1 MKTMKTVMM
10 CLVVLG
16 LMPASAEIKLGD
28 SLKIFLKGVPAS
40 EKAKVDG
47 QYVVGQSGSIRVPL
61 ADVSV
66 SAVGLTGEQLARKIE
81 AVYRAAEIYTKP
93 TIEVVTN
100 DITAPT
106 QAQVSVGGKVNRPG
120 PQPIRPGLTIVQA
133 IQAAGDMTMWGTK
146 KRVYI
151 ERGGKRFALD
161 LRKGDHRNFKLLA
174 NDTVTVDQ
182 RGPFDKE

>member
-1 MKTMKTVMM
+1 M
-10 CLVVLG
+10 
-16 LMPASAEIKLGD
+16 
-28 SLKIFLKGVPAS
+28 
-40 EKAKVDG
+40 
-47 QYVVGQSGSIRVPL
+47 
-61 ADVSV
+61 
-66 SAVGLTGEQLARKIE
+66 ARKIE